1 MSESD
6 ESLEQKHR
14 GEDHQARPLPFLTK
28 AQPLAPSSHWIYDC
42 GNPDLQRIGHGPQI
56 PLQSRIGS
64 KTVLAPQRAI
74 YEPSLSATLKGNDV
88 LAFPDTGAAANF
100 ISLQYV
106 RSRGLSVNLEAR
118 RRVKTAAGSLVS
130 ILGTVT
136 LPFSFEGERKSHR
149 LEFNV
154 LRNSI
159 HDVVL
164 GSSFLSL
171 TETLT
176 RNVHRIKQKLREALP
191 PRLCFLGSQQYVSG
205 WADGTY
211 VDAVPDTGADVS
223 VMSASFAEDHG
234 FVVNTDEKHQIS
246 LAFADGSTAT
256 TIGVVENLQWKYD
269 SSEDSHLLNVYVL
282 EQLETDLILD
292 YSFLCDTDAFIVYED
307 DFWVDD
313 DNTSDDDWLIS
324 IIKLVDKALK
334 GSRWEKPGN
343 AQYKSRDFQRTC

>member
-1 MSESD
+1 MPAS
-6 ESLEQKHR
+6 
-14 GEDHQARPLPFLTK
+14 
-28 AQPLAPSSHWIYDC
+28 
-42 GNPDLQRIGHGPQI
+42 
-56 PLQSRIGS
+56 
-64 KTVLAPQRAI
+64 QRAI
-74 YEPSLSATLKGNDV
+74 YEPSLSATLKGNNV

-106 RSRGLSVNLEAR
+106 RSLGLSVNLEAR

-154 LRNSI
+154 LRNAI

-176 RNVHRIKQKLREALP
+176 RNVHRIKQKLREKLRETCP
-191 PRLCFLGSQQYVSG
+191 HRLCFLGSQQYVSG
-205 WADGTY
+205 RADGTY

-234 FVVNTDEKHQIS
+234 FVVNTAEEHRIS

-256 TIGVVENLQWKYD
+256 TIGVVENLEWNYD

-282 EQLETDLILD
+282 EELETDLILD

-307 DFWVDD
+307 DFWIDD

-334 GSRWEKPGN
+334 DSRWEKPG
-343 AQYKSRDFQRTC
+343 KE